1 MYSPTAIRFTALYL
15 PVSAAAIA
23 VLIRRPRARQFAACL
38 LSVLWVLCMLLVL
51 QHLNQ
56 SQLLWNLSGGY
67 IPKFAHAN
75 PALQQLFTQAN
86 WWNFA
91 PTPVS
96 ILSIPLELYLGWAVL
111 WGLVPQLAFH
121 RLDPPEIAV
130 LMGALDLWMMPFC
143 QPVVQLT
150 TNWLT
155 GEALIL
161 LLVLL
166 PALYIAR
173 WTLNATHLNLR
184 AAMQVTLAGLT
195 FLFLLPEIIFAVR
208 PGAGWQPLLQMPSWQ
223 RQLLVQFLL
232 LLAVPGVSAVME
244 FVQRGQGT
252 PIPYD
257 PPQGLVTSGIY
268 RYCANPMQLSCA
280 LVMLLWSAMLHN
292 LWLTLAAIMSTLY
305 SAGIAEWD
313 EKQDLAHRFNPA
325 WQSYHA
331 AVPAWRIR
339 WRPYHAGPSARL
351 YISRTCG
358 PCSELRAWLTARHP
372 LGLDFIDAE
381 TLPSGS
387 IRRLRYDPADG
398 APPVEGVRALARALE
413 HLNLG
418 WAYCGSVLRLP
429 ILWQFAQL
437 LMDASGFGPRILGED
452 FSRQA

>member
-1 MYSPTAIRFTALYL
+1 MYSPIVVRITALYL
-15 PVSAAAIA
+15 PVTAAAIA
-23 VLIRRPRARQFAACL
+23 ALIRRPRPRQFAACL
-38 LSVLWVLCMLLVL
+38 LSVLWVLCTLLVL

-56 SQLLWNLSGGY
+56 SQFLWRLSDSAVSQA
-67 IPKFAHAN
+67 IRAN
-75 PALQQLFTQAN
+75 PALQQRYGQAN
-86 WWNFA
+86 WWSFA
-91 PTPVS
+91 PSPFS
-96 ILSIPLELYLGWAVL
+96 ILSMPLELYLGWAVL

-121 RLDPPEIAV
+121 RLDPPEVAV

-143 QPVVQLT
+143 SPVVRLNP
-150 TNWLT
+150 NWLT
-155 GEALIL
+155 GEAFIL

-195 FLFLLPEIIFAVR
+195 FLLLLPEIIFAVR

-223 RQLLVQFLL
+223 RQLLIQLVL
-232 LLAVPGVSAVME
+232 LLAVPGISAVME
-244 FVQRGQGT
+244 FTQRGHGT

-257 PPQGLVTSGIY
+257 PPQRLVTSGIY
-268 RYCANPMQLSCA
+268 RYCANPMQFSCA

-292 LWLTLAAIMSTLY
+292 LWLALAAIMATLY

-313 EKQDLAHRFNPA
+313 EKQDLAQRFSPA
-325 WQSYHA
+325 WQTYQAS
-331 AVPAWRIR
+331 VPAWRIR
-339 WRPYHAGPSARL
+339 WRPYHAGPPARL

-358 PCSELRAWLTARHP
+358 PCSELRAWLTARRP

-387 IRRLRYDPADG
+387 IHRLRYDPADG

-418 WAYCGSVLRLP
+418 WVYCGSVLRLP